1 MMPTLHKVW
10 DTPFELLRDVDRA
23 FGGRFNID
31 SDDLTAKY
39 PVDIHEDADG
49 LTVSAELPG
58 FNKEQV
64 NIEIDKGLL
73 TISAQRESRKAGEG
87 ETAHLNERRFT
98 RVRRQFTLP
107 TTVDPSNVDAKLS
120 DGVLTLR
127 LLKKEEVKPR
137 KIEVK

>member
-1 MMPTLHKVW
+1 MINSLQKVW
-10 DTPFELLRDVDRA
+10 DTPFDLLRDVDRA
-23 FGGRFNID
+23 FNGRVGVDNG
-31 SDDLTAKY
+31 DLTAKY

-58 FNKEQV
+58 FAKNEV
-64 NIEIDKGLL
+64 DISIDNGVL
-73 TISAQRESRKAGEG
+73 TLAAQREAITKEDA
-87 ETAHLNERRFT
+87 TVHLHERRFT

-107 TTVDPSNVDAKLS
+107 TSVDTTDVDATLA

-127 LLKKEEVKPR
+127 LKKKEEVKPR

>member
-1 MMPTLHKVW
+1 MLPTLHKVW
-10 DTPFELLRDVDRA
+10 DTPFDLLRDVDRA
-23 FGGRFNID
+23 FGNRLNID

-39 PVDIHEDADG
+39 PVDIHEDAEG

-58 FNKEQV
+58 FTKDQV
-64 NIEIDKGLL
+64 DISIDQGLL
-73 TISAQRESRKAGEG
+73 TISAQRESEDKKEG
-87 ETAHLNERRFT
+87 KTHLNERRFT

-107 TTVDPSNVDAKLS
+107 TTVDPTNVDATLA

-137 KIEVK
+137 KIQVK

>member
-10 DTPFELLRDVDRA
+10 DTPFDLLRDVDRA
-23 FGGRFNID
+23 FGGRLNID
-31 SDDLTAKY
+31 GDDLAAKY

-49 LTVSAELPG
+49 LSVSAELPG
-58 FNKEQV
+58 FTREQV
-64 NIEIDKGLL
+64 EVSIDKGVL
-73 TISAQRESRKAGEG
+73 TIAAERGNSEPKDA
-87 ETAHLNERRFT
+87 TAHLKERRFT

-107 TTVDPSNVDAKLS
+107 TSVDPASVDATLC